1 MIQQQTVLNVSDN
14 SGAKQVKCIKV
25 LGGFKRKFAVL
36 GDIIVVTIYKIR
48 SKSRQTAKV
57 KKGEIFKALI
67 IKTKKKCSRKDGS
80 SLNFDDNSVILLN
93 NNYSPV
99 SNRILGNIPRTLKKT
114 KLAKF
119 GSMSLGVVW
128 KISEWVF

>member
-14 SGAKQVKCIKV
+14 SGAKQVRCIKV
-25 LGGFKRKFAVL
+25 LGGFRRKFARL
-36 GDIIVVTIYKIR
+36 GDIIVVTISKIR
-48 SKSRQTAKV
+48 AKSRQTTKV

-67 IKTKKKCSRKDGS
+67 IKTKKKCINKDGA
-80 SLNFDDNSVILLN
+80 SLNFEENSVILLN

-99 SNRILGNIPRTLKKT
+99 SNRILGNIPRNLKKT

-119 GSMSLGVVW
+119 GSMSLGVV
-128 KISEWVF
+128 

>member
-25 LGGFKRKFAVL
+25 LGGFRRKFARL
-36 GDIIVVTIYKIR
+36 GDIIVVSIAKIR
-48 SKSRQTAKV
+48 AKSRQTAKV

-67 IKTKKKCSRKDGS
+67 IKTKKKSINKDGA
-80 SLNFDDNSVILLN
+80 SLSFDENSVILLN
-93 NNYSPV
+93 NNYSPI
-99 SNRILGNIPRTLKKT
+99 SNRIIGSIPRTLKKT

-119 GSMSLGVVW
+119 GSMSLGVV
-128 KISEWVF
+128 

>member
-14 SGAKQVKCIKV
+14 SGVKQVKCIKV
-25 LGGFKRKFAVL
+25 LGGFKRRFAVI
-36 GDIIVVTIYKIR
+36 GDTIIVTVSKIR
-48 SKSRQTAKV
+48 KKSKQTTKI

-67 IKTKKKCSRKDGS
+67 IKTKKKSIDKDGAG
-80 SLNFDDNSVILLN
+80 LGFEENSVILLN

-99 SNRILGNIPRTLKKT
+99 SNRILGNIPKILKKT

-119 GSMSLGVVW
+119 GSISLGIV
-128 KISEWVF
+128 